1 MRMKN
6 MKKIKPQVIQ
16 LNFTNDDLFKALL
29 LDTDEEYE
37 NWLKSIKETR
47 YNKELGAFEIIHK
60 DKDNVHEQSTDT
72 AKDE

>member
-1 MRMKN
+1 MRIKKMR
-6 MKKIKPQVIQ
+6 KIKTQKIE
-16 LNFTNDDLFKALL
+16 LKFTNDDLFKALL

-60 DKDNVHEQSTDT
+60 DKDDVHEQSTDT